1 MHQCI
6 YFLLIVDIELRSS
19 TRLIC
24 VLSKHACIFFIRI
37 SNKKTLLLLLLLLLV
52 VEVLHQLLLSTSLG
66 PHRELSSDWLL
77 GCWMY
82 CLKLLSL
89 SLLLLLLLLLLVK
102 GACRLWWCC
111 RLLRLLLL
119 LLLLLEEVLLL
130 VLGSGL
136 GLGGQTLCLGSR
148 CLLWGGWSLWLLGL
162 R

>member
-1 MHQCI
+1 MSHWG
-6 YFLLIVDIELRSS
+6 LNL
-19 TRLIC
+19 
-24 VLSKHACIFFIRI
+24 
-37 SNKKTLLLLLLLLLV
+37 
-52 VEVLHQLLLSTSLG
+52 
-66 PHRELSSDWLL
+66 
-77 GCWMY
+77 
-82 CLKLLSL
+82 LLSL